1 MRDIHRI
8 VDRIDQILKNERNQ
22 PLDMLG
28 SYIVGETIIQ
38 DDYGEIQKKYPLLEK
53 IAELSSD
60 LETLGGSKYATRVH
74 QEIIET
80 LSQLKR
86 ELS

>member
-38 DDYGEIQKKYPLLEK
+38 DDYREIQKNILFSRKSPNSAQ
-53 IAELSSD
+53 I
-60 LETLGGSKYATRVH
+60 
-74 QEIIET
+74 
-80 LSQLKR
+80 
-86 ELS
+86 